1 MRENTRS
8 PQKKLLAAG
17 VAVALGAGMVG
28 VGANWDYV
36 TSVIG
41 NQFTATVADPDDVED
56 RDNAL
61 LVVRGDA
68 INKTF
73 DVGVNNDQVTAEWTI
88 ANIGGYDAQ
97 FAAKFVPAAQISDV
111 LAEKLEVFYT
121 VDGVERR
128 AGTIANPAELTQVTG
143 LSDILA
149 VGEEVKVQVRVV
161 LPNPGDLLVESTE
174 LDQVLDVV
182 ADWDVQYITAGGSDV
197 APDA

>member
-41 NQFTATVADPDDVED
+41 NQFTATVADPDDVTE

-61 LVVRGDA
+61 LEVRGEA
-68 INKTF
+68 IDKTF
-73 DVGVNNDQVTAEWTI
+73 DVTVNNDQVVADWTI
-88 ANIGGYDAQ
+88 ANIGGFDAQ
-97 FAAKFVPAAQISDV
+97 FAANFVPGASIDQT
-111 LAEKLEVFYT
+111 LAENLEVFYT

-128 AGTIANPAELTQVTG
+128 AGTVAAPSELTAVTG

-149 VGEEVKVQVRVV
+149 VGESVDVQVRVV
-161 LPNPGDLLVESTE
+161 LPNPGDLLNDGTE
-174 LDQVLDVV
+174 IDEILNVV
-182 ADWDVQYITAGGSDV
+182 ADWDVQYITVGGE
-197 APDA
+197 A

>member
-41 NQFTATVADPDDVED
+41 NQFTATVADPDAITENE
-56 RDNAL
+56 NAL
-61 LVVRGDA
+61 LEVRGEA

-73 DVGVNNDQVTAEWTI
+73 DVGVNNDEVTASWTI
-88 ANIGGYDAQ
+88 ANIGGHDAQ
-97 FAAKFVPAAQISDV
+97 FAANFVPGAGVSDI
-111 LAEKLEVFYT
+111 LAENLEVFYT

-128 AGTIANPAELTQVTG
+128 AGTVADPAELTQITG

-149 VGEEVKVQVRVV
+149 AGETVDVGVRVV
-161 LPNPGDLLVESTE
+161 LPNPAELLIEGTE
-174 LDQVLDVV
+174 IDQVLEVV
-182 ADWDVQYITAGGSDV
+182 ADWDVQYLTHTTD
-197 APDA
+197 APEA